1 MKTQIQNLCTFTA
14 GLPNSKFDKGSSPEQ
29 TSTLL
34 VTGAAIGTLGQVLT
48 AELQPVIEK
57 PDQGYTKH
65 YLQAEDVLIL
75 SRGSSIRAALV
86 TEELSSSRLLAN
98 ATITVIRPDSTK
110 LLGELLV
117 TFFNSELGQATL
129 TSLQQGAA
137 IPSLPLKELKQLEI
151 SVPDLS
157 TQQKIQEIF
166 HASITAY
173 QDTIA
178 LAEQQKKTATTV
190 MLQMMQGA

>member
-14 GLPNSKFDKGSSPEQ
+14 GLPNSKFDKGASTEQ
-29 TSTLL
+29 ASTLL
-34 VTGAAIGTLGQVLT
+34 VTGSAIGALGEVLT
-48 AELQPVIEK
+48 AELQSVTEK
-57 PDQGYTKH
+57 PDQNYNKY
-65 YLQAEDVLIL
+65 YLKAGDVLIL

-86 TEELSSSRLLAN
+86 TDELASSRLLAN
-98 ATITVIRPDSTK
+98 ATITVIRPDSTR

-137 IPSLPLKELKQLEI
+137 IPSLPLKDLKQLEI
-151 SVPDLS
+151 SVPDLN
-157 TQQKIQEIF
+157 TQEKIQQLF
-166 HASITAY
+166 HANITAY

-178 LAEQQKKTATTV
+178 LAEQQKKTSTTV

>member
-1 MKTQIQNLCTFTA
+1 
-14 GLPNSKFDKGSSPEQ
+14 
-29 TSTLL
+29 
-34 VTGAAIGTLGQVLT
+34 VLT
-48 AELQPVIEK
+48 AELQSVTEK
-57 PDQGYTKH
+57 PDQNYNKH
-65 YLQAEDVLIL
+65 YLKAGDVLIL

-86 TEELSSSRLLAN
+86 TDELASSRLLAN
-98 ATITVIRPDSTK
+98 ATITVIRPDSTR

-137 IPSLPLKELKQLEI
+137 IPSLPLKDLKQLEI
-151 SVPDLS
+151 SVPDLN
-157 TQQKIQEIF
+157 TQEKIQQLF
-166 HASITAY
+166 HANITAY

-178 LAEQQKKTATTV
+178 LAEQQKKTSTTV

>member
-1 MKTQIQNLCTFTA
+1 MKTQIQNLCTFTV
-14 GLPNSKFDKGSSPEQ
+14 GLPNSKFDKGSSLEE
-29 TSTLL
+29 TSTFL
-34 VTGAAIGTLGQVLT
+34 VLGAAIGTLGQVLT

-57 PDQGYTKH
+57 PDQNYTKH
-65 YLQAEDVLIL
+65 YLQVGDVLIL

-86 TEELSSSRLLAN
+86 TEELASSRLLAN

-129 TSLQQGAA
+129 TSLQQGAS

-157 TQQKIQEIF
+157 NQEKIQELF
-166 HASITAY
+166 HANITAY

>member
-14 GLPNSKFDKGSSPEQ
+14 GLPNSKFDKGASPEQ
-29 TSTLL
+29 ASTLL
-34 VTGAAIGTLGQVLT
+34 VTGSAIGALGQVLT

-57 PDQGYTKH
+57 SDQSYTKH
-65 YLQAEDVLIL
+65 YLQAGDVLIL

-86 TEELSSSRLLAN
+86 TDELASFRLLAN

-117 TFFNSELGQATL
+117 TFINSELGQATL

-137 IPSLPLKELKQLEI
+137 IPSLPLKDLKQIEI

-157 TQQKIQEIF
+157 IQEKIQQLF
-166 HASITAY
+166 HANITAY

-178 LAEQQKKTATTV
+178 LAEQQKKTSTTV